1 MCCAGAL
8 FRSTSVREDLLGGGA
23 GATPSPHP
31 LLQQHSLPVGQPLP
45 LSPPQAVRGGAPGR
59 MLSSDLSTLHPD
71 SPRLQQQHSLPV
83 PIGEPLPMSPPPAVW
98 GGARNG
104 VFGRNPCNPKL
115 PRLLQQ
121 HSLPAPMG
129 ELLPMSPPP
138 AVRGSGLSRTVSNPN
153 PDPQR
158 LLHQHILPV
167 GQPLPMSPP
176 PAVRAGGKPEL
187 LDPIPSNPDPIGM
200 DSHPDLGSLAEL
212 EAFWAAAQSG
222 SIGSGRVG
230 GEGSDPVL
238 ANTGPGA
245 GAAGAGGELEE
256 SPQVDTPEGAY
267 SLFPEG
273 LQVRVSFFCFQYACL
288 ILCFPSFCR

>member
-8 FRSTSVREDLLGGGA
+8 FRATSVREELLGGGA
-23 GATPSPHP
+23 GATPPLHP
-31 LLQQHSLPVGQPLP
+31 LLQQHSLPVLT
-45 LSPPQAVRGGAPGR
+45 GA
-59 MLSSDLSTLHPD
+59 
-71 SPRLQQQHSLPV
+71 
-83 PIGEPLPMSPPPAVW
+83 PLPMSPPPPVR

-104 VFGRNPCNPKL
+104 VFGRNPCNPEL

-129 ELLPMSPPP
+129 GLLPMSPPP
-138 AVRGSGLSRTVSNPN
+138 AARGSGLSRTVSNPN

-158 LLHQHILPV
+158 LLHQHTLPA

-176 PAVRAGGKPEL
+176 PAVRAGVKPEL
-187 LDPIPSNPDPIGM
+187 LDPSPSNPDHIGM

-212 EAFWAAAQSG
+212 EAFWAAAQGG

-230 GEGSDPVL
+230 FRKGSDPVS

-273 LQVRVSFFCFQYACL
+273 LQVRVSLFWLVYACL
-288 ILCFPSFCR
+288 ILGFPSFCHLRINQGIRMSWALVLGILPCFTSASSHSLLICCA

>member
-1 MCCAGAL
+1 M
-8 FRSTSVREDLLGGGA
+8 SVREELLGGAA
-23 GATPSPHP
+23 GAAPPPHP
-31 LLQQHSLPVGQPLP
+31 LMQQHSLPVGQPLP
-45 LSPPQAVRGGAPGR
+45 ISPPRAVRGGAQGR
-59 MLSSDLSTLHPD
+59 MLSPDLSTLNPG
-71 SPRLQQQHSLPV
+71 SPRLQQRRSLPV
-83 PIGEPLPMSPPPAVW
+83 PTGEPLPMSPPPAVR

-104 VFGRNPCNPKL
+104 VVGGNLCNPEL

-129 ELLPMSPPP
+129 GLLPMSPPP

-158 LLHQHILPV
+158 LLHLHTLPA
-167 GQPLPMSPP
+167 GQLLPMSPP
-176 PAVRAGGKPEL
+176 PAVRAGVKPEL
-187 LDPIPSNPDPIGM
+187 DHIHSNPDPIGM

-212 EAFWAAAQSG
+212 EAFWAAAQGG

-230 GEGSDPVL
+230 GEGSDPVT

-273 LQVRVSFFCFQYACL
+273 LQVRVSFF
-288 ILCFPSFCR
+288 